1 MTLGV
6 YLFPVLMFAFVTYL
20 AIRVARELRA
30 EWRTDARIGEI
41 ARDQA
46 RGVTE
51 RITERDLSERRR

>member
-1 MTLGV
+1 MSV
-6 YLFPVLMFAFVTYL
+6 YVFPVLMFAFVAYL
-20 AIRVARELRA
+20 ALRVARKLRA

-51 RITERDLSERRR
+51 RITGDQIAARRK

>member
-1 MTLGV
+1 MTACV
-6 YLFPVLMFAFVTYL
+6 YIFPTLLLAFAAYL
-20 AIRVARELRA
+20 ALRTLRELRA